1 MNIKKFLYRFFI
13 NILAL
18 YLIILLIPGLSLT
31 GGLKPL
37 LFCGVALTF
46 LNKLAK
52 PFLKLLLL
60 PFNLVTLGLFS
71 WLINVITLY
80 LLTLIVP
87 DLKVSAFT
95 FPGFSYQGFTIPT
108 LELNIVYT
116 YILASFTL
124 SLITSLLRWLTK
136 SNK

>member
-1 MNIKKFLYRFFI
+1 MGIKKFLYRFFI

-18 YLIILLIPGLSLT
+18 YLLILIIPGLSLA

-37 LFCGVALTF
+37 FLCGIVLTF

-60 PFNLVTLGLFS
+60 PFNLITLGLFS

-87 DLKVSAFT
+87 ELKVAGFT
-95 FPGFSYQGFTIPT
+95 FPGFSYQGFTIPA
-108 LELNIVYT
+108 LELNIFYT
-116 YILASFTL
+116 YILASFSL
-124 SLITSLLRWLTK
+124 SLISSLLRWLTK